1 MEWVNTE
8 AASGELQGGVWDA
21 LMGKINAGTHQQEA
35 VIPLPPWREHI
46 HWWSIA
52 VFWLGCAMIQKLN

>member
-52 VFWLGCAMIQKLN
+52 VF